1 MSNREYPLYTIK
13 NNCQDCYKCVRRCPV
28 KAIKI
33 EDGSAMIVP
42 DLCIACGTCYRV
54 CPAKAKQARNDLT
67 RAKHLVQSG
76 KDVYVSLAPSWITE
90 FEGVSREQMI
100 AAIRRLGFRGV
111 SETALGAEEVS
122 ANIAGLLDK
131 AANEALQV
139 SAAPDMSQTACGEK
153 DEDASTEHSPER
165 TSGVRED
172 TSTGEAPQVSAAN
185 RLFISTACPAVV
197 EYINKYVPE
206 RTANLTK
213 LTSPLLAHCRLLK
226 TALGKDIEVIFIGP
240 CIAKKIEADR
250 HPDLLSLSLSF
261 TDLRQWLKDENIVLK
276 DIHTSVFDKFVM
288 SKAEEGAA
296 YPVEGGMIE
305 TLKPYEQSQKAY
317 LMQITGIENIK
328 RELKNIRE
336 EALDRPIFIECLA
349 CEGGCVNGPCTSSK
363 KSGLE
368 KRVEILKESDFSGLA
383 GKRSPSVD
391 ITLDYASEAIVQ
403 PEHDETDI
411 KRVLASIGKYSI
423 EDEINCGGCGYN
435 TCRNFAKAL
444 LDGKAEPEMCVSHMK
459 QQAQR
464 KANALLRCIPSPIVI
479 ANAKLSIMEYNDK
492 FVETFWNEDEHAD
505 IYDQNNLHG
514 ADLRDFINFTNLFSA
529 SLDLEQD
536 IHREHVR
543 FNDKLFDVVVFNIDK
558 KQIVGGII
566 EDVTNMEMKK
576 EQIAEK
582 AKEVIHK
589 NLATVQ
595 QIACT
600 LGEHMAE
607 TEVLLRSIAK
617 DFAADDEQ
625 SSDLTIRTNSNKRDY

>member
-139 SAAPDMSQTACGEK
+139 SAAPDMSQTACGKK
-153 DEDASTEHSPER
+153 DEDTSAEHSPER

-464 KANALLRCIPSPIVI
+464 KA
-479 ANAKLSIMEYNDK
+479 LS
-492 FVETFWNEDEHAD
+492 
-505 IYDQNNLHG
+505 L
-514 ADLRDFINFTNLFSA
+514 
-529 SLDLEQD
+529 
-536 IHREHVR
+536 IH
-543 FNDKLFDVVVFNIDK
+543 I
-558 KQIVGGII
+558 
-566 EDVTNMEMKK
+566 
-576 EQIAEK
+576 
-582 AKEVIHK
+582 
-589 NLATVQ
+589 
-595 QIACT
+595 
-600 LGEHMAE
+600 
-607 TEVLLRSIAK
+607 
-617 DFAADDEQ
+617 
-625 SSDLTIRTNSNKRDY
+625 